1 MTNSRLNPIVTASSN
16 IFVNEL
22 SNALSVGIG
31 QKCLE
36 SFWPLVSP

>member
-1 MTNSRLNPIVTASSN
+1 MTNSRLTPIVAASSD

-22 SNALSVGIG
+22 SNAVSVGIG

-36 SFWPLVSP
+36 SFWALVSP